1 MAARR
6 TRRGLRGTPE
16 QHAKFAQSTFSL
28 AREALAEARGETTCA
43 GRVERAGRVLRNVGA
58 VEASLVW
65 ASGAV
70 PSHDL
75 QQLADAAQDMLD
87 RCAAKS
93 AKSAKPAKRA
103 KAAKRTK
110 SSKRKS

>member
-6 TRRGLRGTPE
+6 SLRGTPE
-16 QHAKFAQSTFSL
+16 QHAKFAQSTFTH
-28 AREALAEARGETTCA
+28 AREALAEARGEATCA

-70 PSHDL
+70 SSHDL

-87 RCAAKS
+87 ACAAKPAKK
-93 AKSAKPAKRA
+93 AKSAKPAKKA
-103 KAAKRTK
+103 KSTKR
-110 SSKRKS
+110 RGAR